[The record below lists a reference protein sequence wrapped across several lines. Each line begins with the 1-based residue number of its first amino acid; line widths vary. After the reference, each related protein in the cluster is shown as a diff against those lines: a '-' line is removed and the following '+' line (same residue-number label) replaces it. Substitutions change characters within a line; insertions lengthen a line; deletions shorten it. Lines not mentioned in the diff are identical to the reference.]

1 MAIKPVIDI
10 DLEIEDINNFK
21 PKPNDDGLR
30 FGKIFTDRML
40 LREFK
45 NGKWETGKI
54 MAYQNFS
61 LNPATMVFHY
71 GQELFEGLKAFYHKK
86 TKNVCMFRPDENA
99 KRMNASAKRLVM
111 PEMDVDYFLTSISK
125 LIDLERDWV
134 PKKRGTALY
143 IRPTMIASE
152 VGLGVHPSNEYYFYT
167 ILSPS
172 GPYFPEGFAPTSIL
186 VEDTYVRAA
195 IGGTGSAKAGGNYAA
210 SLLAGKIAK
219 DQGYSQVLWLD
230 SKERKYVEE
239 VGAMNIAFVID
250 DEIYTPE
257 LTGSILPGITRKSV
271 IQLSKDIGYKIH
283 ESKIS
288 IESIIE
294 SIKSGSLTE
303 VFGIGTAASIAPV
316 GKLKYKSNIY
326 QINNNE
332 IGKITQSLYNELTG
346 IQYGEVEDRHGWLYY
361 IDS

>member
-1 MAIKPVIDI
+1 
-10 DLEIEDINNFK
+10 
-21 PKPNDDGLR
+21 
-30 FGKIFTDRML
+30 
-40 LREFK
+40 
-45 NGKWETGKI
+45 
-54 MAYQNFS
+54 
-61 LNPATMVFHY
+61 
-71 GQELFEGLKAFYHKK
+71 
-86 TKNVCMFRPDENA
+86 
-99 KRMNASAKRLVM
+99 
-111 PEMDVDYFLTSISK
+111 
-125 LIDLERDWV
+125 
-134 PKKRGTALY
+134 
-143 IRPTMIASE
+143 
-152 VGLGVHPSNEYYFYT
+152 
-167 ILSPS
+167 
-172 GPYFPEGFAPTSIL
+172 
-186 VEDTYVRAA
+186 
-195 IGGTGSAKAGGNYAA
+195 
-210 SLLAGKIAK
+210 
-219 DQGYSQVLWLD
+219 
-230 SKERKYVEE
+230 
-239 VGAMNIAFVID
+239 
-250 DEIYTPE
+250 IYTPE